1 VSKNN
6 PDNPLSSATPETP
19 MTKKVVPIFF
29 LLALSCL
36 CLALNVAS
44 AQEKPKAKAAPVLAG
59 EAVRGSIP
67 VTLTAVGTVEAS
79 EVVEIKARIN
89 GLLRKVHF
97 AEGCDVREGDPLFS
111 IDSRDLEAQLRSAR
125 AGLDRIRA
133 QLKKAGEDKRR
144 NDDLLRQGLIS
155 RDRQETTDTAVAALQ
170 AELREAEAAV
180 EAAAVNLSHA
190 EIISPLSGRTG
201 VLQLNAGN
209 MVKANADSPMVVIS
223 RIEPVNVRFAVPEVH
238 LPAIMTAQAKTPLR
252 VTARPAGVNEAVS
265 GSLFF
270 IDSAVDSRTGTI
282 ILKARFANDGRQLW
296 PGQFADV
303 TLEVGTKQD
312 AVLVPERAVAQGAD
326 GEYVFVILP
335 DNTVEYRTVRTGLRH
350 GDRGV
355 VESGLN
361 GGERV
366 VLDGHLRL
374 TPGAAVTIRS
384 EGGGPA
390 EGAPGAG
397 Q

>member
-1 VSKNN
+1 
-6 PDNPLSSATPETP
+6 
-19 MTKKVVPIFF
+19 MTKRLVSIFF

-36 CLALNVAS
+36 CLSLNPAS
-44 AQEKPKAKAAPVLAG
+44 AQEKPRTKAAPVLAG
-59 EAVRGSIP
+59 EAVRGTIP

-97 AEGCDVREGDPLFS
+97 EEGSDVREGDPLFS
-111 IDSRDLEAQLRSAR
+111 LDSRDLEAKLRSAR

-155 RDRQETTDTAVAALQ
+155 RDQQETTDTALAALQ

-180 EAAAVNLSHA
+180 EAAAVDLSHA
-190 EIISPLSGRTG
+190 EIRSPLNGRTG
-201 VLQLNAGN
+201 VLQLHAGN

-223 RIEPVNVRFAVPEVH
+223 RVEPVNVRFAVPEAH
-238 LPAIMTAQAKTPLR
+238 LAKIMAAQAKSPLG
-252 VTARPAGVNEAVS
+252 VTARPAGVSEAVS
-265 GSLFF
+265 GSLSF

-282 ILKARFANDGRQLW
+282 TLKARFANADRQLW

-303 TLEVGTKQD
+303 TLEVGTVQD
-312 AVLVPERAVAQGAD
+312 AVLVPERAVAPGAD
-326 GEYVFVILP
+326 GEYVFVILA

-350 GDRGV
+350 GDQVV

-361 GGERV
+361 GGERI

-384 EGGGPA
+384 EGGAPV
-390 EGAPGAG
+390 EGTPGAG

>member
-1 VSKNN
+1 
-6 PDNPLSSATPETP
+6 
-19 MTKKVVPIFF
+19 MTKRLVSIFILLLLSVP
-29 LLALSCL
+29 

-67 VTLTAVGTVEAS
+67 VTLAAVGTVEAS

-97 AEGCDVREGDPLFS
+97 EEGSDVREGDPLFS
-111 IDSRDLEAQLRSAR
+111 LDSRDLEAQLRSAR
-125 AGLDRIRA
+125 AGLDLIRA
-133 QLKKAGEDKRR
+133 KLKKAGEDKRR

-190 EIISPLSGRTG
+190 EIRSPLSGRTG
-201 VLQLNAGN
+201 VLQLHAGN

-238 LPAIMTAQAKTPLR
+238 LPAIMAAQAKAPLR
-252 VTARPAGVNEAVS
+252 VTARPAGVGEAVS
-265 GSLFF
+265 GSLSF
-270 IDSAVDSRTGTI
+270 IDSAVDSGTGTI

-303 TLEVGTKQD
+303 TLEVGTMQD

-326 GEYVFVILP
+326 GEYVFVIMP
-335 DNTVEYRTVRTGLRH
+335 DSTVDYRPVKTGLRH
-350 GDRGV
+350 GDLAV
-355 VESGLN
+355 IESGLD

-374 TPGAAVTIRS
+374 TPGAAVTVRD
-384 EGGGPA
+384 EGAAPA
-390 EGAPGAG
+390 DGAPGAA

>member
-1 VSKNN
+1 
-6 PDNPLSSATPETP
+6 
-19 MTKKVVPIFF
+19 MTKRLVSIFS

-36 CLALNVAS
+36 CLSLNPAS

-97 AEGCDVREGDPLFS
+97 EEGSDVREGDPLFS
-111 IDSRDLEAQLRSAR
+111 LDSRDLEAQLRSAR

-155 RDRQETTDTAVAALQ
+155 RDQQETTDTALAALQ

-180 EAAAVNLSHA
+180 ESAAVDLSHA
-190 EIISPLSGRTG
+190 EIRSPLNGRTG

-223 RIEPVNVRFAVPEVH
+223 RVEPVNVRFAVPEAH
-238 LPAIMTAQAKTPLR
+238 LSAIMAAQALAPLR
-252 VTARPAGVNEAVS
+252 VTAKPAGVSEAVS

-270 IDSAVDSRTGTI
+270 IDSAVDSKTGTI
-282 ILKARFANDGRQLW
+282 TLKARFANGGRQLW

-303 TLEVGTKQD
+303 TLEVGTMQD
-312 AVLVPERAVAQGAD
+312 AVLVPERAVAPGAE

-350 GDRGV
+350 GDRVV

-361 GGERV
+361 GGERI

>member
-1 VSKNN
+1 MHFEEG
-6 PDNPLSSATPETP
+6 SA
-19 MTKKVVPIFF
+19 
-29 LLALSCL
+29 C
-36 CLALNVAS
+36 
-44 AQEKPKAKAAPVLAG
+44 AG
-59 EAVRGSIP
+59 GGGGWWRAG
-67 VTLTAVGTVEAS
+67 VT
-79 EVVEIKARIN
+79 
-89 GLLRKVHF
+89 
-97 AEGCDVREGDPLFS
+97 PLFS

>member
-1 VSKNN
+1 
-6 PDNPLSSATPETP
+6 
-19 MTKKVVPIFF
+19 MTKRLVSIFF

-36 CLALNVAS
+36 CLSLNPAS
-44 AQEKPKAKAAPVLAG
+44 AQEKPRTKAAPVLAG
-59 EAVRGSIP
+59 EAVRGTIP

-97 AEGCDVREGDPLFS
+97 EEGSDVRQGDPLFS
-111 IDSRDLEAQLRSAR
+111 LDSRDLEARLRSAR

-155 RDRQETTDTAVAALQ
+155 RDQQETTDTALAALQ

-180 EAAAVNLSHA
+180 EAAAVDLSHA
-190 EIISPLSGRTG
+190 EIRSPLNGRTG
-201 VLQLNAGN
+201 VLQLHAGN

-223 RIEPVNVRFAVPEVH
+223 RVEPVNVRFAVPEAH
-238 LPAIMTAQAKTPLR
+238 LSAIMAAQAQAPLR

-270 IDSAVDSRTGTI
+270 IDSAVDSKTGTI
-282 ILKARFANDGRQLW
+282 TLKARFANDGRELW

-303 TLEVGTKQD
+303 SLEVGTVQD
-312 AVLVPERAVAQGAD
+312 AVLVPERAVAPGAD
-326 GEYVFVILP
+326 GEYVFVILA

-350 GDRGV
+350 GDRVV

-361 GGERV
+361 GGERI

-384 EGGGPA
+384 EGGAPV
-390 EGAPGAG
+390 EGTPGAG

>member
-1 VSKNN
+1 
-6 PDNPLSSATPETP
+6 
-19 MTKKVVPIFF
+19 MTKRFVLIFF

-36 CLALNVAS
+36 CLSLNRAS

-67 VTLTAVGTVEAS
+67 VTLAAVGTVEAS

-89 GLLRKVHF
+89 GLLRTVHF
-97 AEGCDVREGDPLFS
+97 DEGSDVRQGDPLFS
-111 IDSRDLEAQLRSAR
+111 LDSRDLEAQLRSAR

-144 NDDLLRQGLIS
+144 NDDLLRQDLIS
-155 RDRQETTDTAVAALQ
+155 RDQQETTDTALAALQ
-170 AELREAEAAV
+170 AEMREAEAAV
-180 EAAAVNLSHA
+180 DAAAVDLSYS
-190 EIISPLSGRTG
+190 EIRSPLSGRTG
-201 VLQLNAGN
+201 VLQLHAGN

-223 RIEPVNVRFAVPEVH
+223 RVEPVNVRFAVPEAR
-238 LPAIMTAQAKTPLR
+238 LSDIMAAQAKAPLR
-252 VTARPAGVNEAVS
+252 VTARPAGLSEAVS
-265 GSLFF
+265 GSLSF

-282 ILKARFANDGRQLW
+282 TLKARFANADRQLW

-303 TLEVGTKQD
+303 ILEVGTMQD
-312 AVLVPERAVAQGAD
+312 AVLVPGRAVAPGAE

-350 GDRGV
+350 GDLAIV
-355 VESGLN
+355 KSGLN
-361 GGERV
+361 GGERI

-384 EGGGPA
+384 EGGVPA
-390 EGAPGAG
+390 EGTPGAG

>member
-1 VSKNN
+1 
-6 PDNPLSSATPETP
+6 
-19 MTKKVVPIFF
+19 MTKILVSIFS

-36 CLALNVAS
+36 CLSLNPAS

-97 AEGCDVREGDPLFS
+97 EEGSDVREGDPLFS
-111 IDSRDLEAQLRSAR
+111 LDSRDLEAQLRSAR

-155 RDRQETTDTAVAALQ
+155 RDQQETTDTALAALQ

-180 EAAAVNLSHA
+180 EAAAVDLSHA
-190 EIISPLSGRTG
+190 EIRSPLNGRTG

-223 RIEPVNVRFAVPEVH
+223 RVEPVNVRFSVPEAQ
-238 LPAIMTAQAKTPLR
+238 LSAIMAAQAKAPLR
-252 VTARPAGVNEAVS
+252 VTARPAGVSEAVS

-270 IDSAVDSRTGTI
+270 IDSAVDSKTGTI
-282 ILKARFANDGRQLW
+282 TLKARFANDGRQLW

-303 TLEVGTKQD
+303 TLEVGTMQD
-312 AVLVPERAVAQGAD
+312 AVLVPERAVAPGAE

-350 GDRGV
+350 GDLVV

-361 GGERV
+361 GGERI

-390 EGAPGAG
+390 EGKPGAG